1 MNKYV
6 AIFFIQL
13 FAATTL
19 SAQFFSGY
27 YVSDPPM
34 DEFEHLKVHHH
45 HFKHDK
51 YHGDLSVK
59 GFSEFG
65 ELWELKATMITGDRA
80 AKIISKFGE
89 EEKVETVYEFKIA
102 VDGIEED
109 FILLGYVG
117 RRGHPE
123 FIAIEEI
130 FASEQEIDL
139 LELKSFKLIKAHHL
153 HN

>member
-1 MNKYV
+1 
-6 AIFFIQL
+6 
-13 FAATTL
+13 
-19 SAQFFSGY
+19 
-27 YVSDPPM
+27 M

-109 FILLGYVG
+109 FILMGYVDPN
-117 RRGHPE
+117 GHPG
-123 FIAIEEI
+123 FIAIEEV
-130 FASEQEIDL
+130 FASEKEVNL
-139 LELKSFKLIKAHHL
+139 LDLKSFKLIKAHHL
-153 HN
+153 DN